1 MQEADIKITI
11 LAENNNAICIKIVRT
26 NKNFGKSLKSV
37 RYQIWSDKEKYIKG
51 IATDEYGQYMR
62 EIIGSNNACVLEI
75 FNTLDKDKPFN
86 SCQY

>member
-1 MQEADIKITI
+1 MKESDKKITI
-11 LAENNNAICIKIVRT
+11 LAEKKNAICIKIVKT
-26 NKNFGKSLKSV
+26 NENFGKSFKSV

-75 FNTLDKDKPFN
+75 FNTFDKE
-86 SCQY
+86 